1 MKIRTQALMQTIVIT
16 TIPHSIQCINTCR
29 PDTLNLILPYT
40 LASVM
45 KTAVFHR
52 LSILYP

>member
-45 KTAVFHR
+45 KTAVFLR